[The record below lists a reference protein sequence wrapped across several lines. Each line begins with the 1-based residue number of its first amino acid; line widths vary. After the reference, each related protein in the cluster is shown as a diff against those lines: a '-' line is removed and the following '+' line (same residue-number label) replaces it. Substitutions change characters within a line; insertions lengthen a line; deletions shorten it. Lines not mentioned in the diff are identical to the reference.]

1 MGAEASKGWKEVAEN
16 SEEPAAR
23 HAQLV
28 RQSTPNKRARVDP
41 EAPAG
46 GLLTCVHDWPFQV
59 SASPFAPLLPT
70 AVQLVGLKQ
79 LMP

>member
-1 MGAEASKGWKEVAEN
+1 M
-16 SEEPAAR
+16 
-23 HAQLV
+23 
-28 RQSTPNKRARVDP
+28 
-41 EAPAG
+41 APVG

-59 SASPFAPLLPT
+59 SASAFVPLLPT